1 MKFLTSLFLLCLLS
15 VTALSASSFEDCEYI
30 VRLKELTKSEVTL
43 ELVQVTKDEG
53 MVINECKKFFT
64 FSTRKLAATEFTEP
78 LPSELKTEQNY
89 LLKRSSYGAMGPN
102 GLVSSRTLILNLLK

>member
-1 MKFLTSLFLLCLLS
+1 MKCLPSLIFLCLLPF
-15 VTALSASSFEDCEYI
+15 ANLNASNFEDCEYI

-53 MVINECKKFFT
+53 MVMNQCKNFFT
-64 FSTRKLAATEFTEP
+64 GTARKIAQTEFTEP
-78 LPSELKTEQNY
+78 LPKELKTDQNY

-102 GLVSSRTLILNLLK
+102 GPVSSRTLILNLLK